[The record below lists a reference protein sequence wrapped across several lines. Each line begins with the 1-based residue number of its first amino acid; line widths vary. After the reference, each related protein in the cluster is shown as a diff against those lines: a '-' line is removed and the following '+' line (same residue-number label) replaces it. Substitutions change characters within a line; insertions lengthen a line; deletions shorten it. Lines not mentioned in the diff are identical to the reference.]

1 MPIKVHGDGREF
13 HLYNHKISYIMT
25 ILRNGQLGHLYY
37 GKAIRDQASFE
48 HMLEIRI
55 RSMAPCFYEGDRE
68 FSMEHIKQEYP
79 SYGHG
84 DMRCPAYDILQ
95 ADGSRIT
102 EFVYESHRVY
112 EGKPVLKGL
121 PATYT
126 ERPEEAAT
134 LEITLWDEWIKT
146 KLVLTYTIYENL
158 PVIARSARFICQ
170 NEHGV
175 ILDQAMSA
183 SVDLPD
189 SSFEMVEL
197 TGAWA
202 RERSIKTRKLEH
214 GVQSVYSMRGCSSS
228 NYNPFLALKR
238 PETGEHAGEVYG
250 FSLVYSGNFLAQAE
264 VDTYDVTRVMLGIHP
279 HCFSWP

>member
-95 ADGSRIT
+95 ADGSHIT

-197 TGAWA
+197 
-202 RERSIKTRKLEH
+202 
-214 GVQSVYSMRGCSSS
+214 
-228 NYNPFLALKR
+228 
-238 PETGEHAGEVYG
+238 
-250 FSLVYSGNFLAQAE
+250 
-264 VDTYDVTRVMLGIHP
+264 
-279 HCFSWP
+279 